1 MIRIHSQKQM
11 TLEGFE
17 TPFER
22 EMDKNN
28 RWVKL
33 SECISWDALADA
45 YYQSFS
51 VQKGRP
57 AKDARLVIGAVI
69 IKHKLKLSDEET
81 VCMIQENP
89 YLQYFCGL
97 KSFQTQP
104 PFAPSL
110 FVEIRR
116 RMGTAVFEQFH
127 QAIIDQMEGRDRK
140 DDDQEPPASGG
151 DGTVQADTNPN
162 IETEPV
168 DEKPV
173 KTHQGRLIVDATVAE
188 QAIRFPTDLSL
199 LNESREISERLIDEL
214 YPRSQLT
221 RKPRTYRQKAR
232 KHYLE
237 LVKQRRPGHKK
248 RRRGIKQQLQY
259 LNRNLS
265 HIETLLD
272 TLPGRAIPLNRQQL
286 KQYWV
291 IQHVFAQQAEMYQ
304 HQSRRCDDRIVS
316 IHQPHV
322 RPIIRGKIHKSTEF
336 GAKLSVSL
344 TGSGL
349 ARVDRIRWDAF
360 NESGDLKSQVEAY
373 KTRHGVYPESVHA
386 DPVYGSRENR
396 KYLKDKDIR
405 YAGKPLGRPSK
416 MSEQN
421 AQALKQAK
429 QQRQADYR
437 QRIPIEGKF
446 GQGKNGYRLNYIRA
460 KTARTSE
467 AWINS
472 IFFVMNLLVLVRH
485 FLAPEGIAEMM
496 EKLKQLGF
504 MIWKKYHFL
513 NLNFLQSPVSQVYWV
528 IF

>member
-22 EMDKNN
+22 EMDNNN

-33 SECISWDALADA
+33 GDCIPWDALADA

-51 VQKGRP
+51 VQMGRP

-116 RMGTAVFEQFH
+116 RMGTALFEQFH
-127 QAIIDQMEGRDRK
+127 QAIVDQLEGRKRQE
-140 DDDQEPPASGG
+140 DDQEPPTSGG
-151 DGTVQADTNPN
+151 DGAADIHTNPTR
-162 IETEPV
+162 ETEPA
-168 DEKPV
+168 DKKPV
-173 KTHQGRLIVDATVAE
+173 KTHQGRLIIDATVAE

-199 LNESREISERLIDEL
+199 LNESREISERLIDAL
-214 YPRSQLT
+214 YPHSGLS

-232 KHYLE
+232 TAYLE
-237 LVKQRRPGHKK
+237 IAKQRRPSRQK
-248 RRRGIKQQLQY
+248 RRNGIKQQLQY
-259 LNRNLS
+259 LRRNLKS
-265 HIETLLD
+265 IDTLLD
-272 TLPGRAIPLNRQQL
+272 HLPGREIPLTTRQL

-291 IQHVFAQQAEMYQ
+291 IQHVYRQQAEMYR
-304 HQSRRCDDRIVS
+304 HKSRRCDDRIVS

-322 RPIIRGKIHKSTEF
+322 RPIIRGKAHKTTEF
-336 GAKLSVSL
+336 GAKLSASL
-344 TGSGL
+344 TENGL
-349 ARVDRIRWDAF
+349 AQVDRISWDAF
-360 NESGDLKSQVEAY
+360 NEGSDLKSQVEGY
-373 KTRHGVYPESVHA
+373 KTRYGVYPESVHA
-386 DPVYGSRENR
+386 DPVYGTRENR
-396 KYLKDKDIR
+396 KYLKDQGIR
-405 YAGKPLGRPSK
+405 YAGKSLGRPPK
-416 MSEQN
+416 VTEHN
-421 AQALKQAK
+421 KQALKQAK
-429 QQRQADYR
+429 RQRQDDYR
-437 QRIPIEGKF
+437 RRIPIEGKF
-446 GQGKNGYRLNYIRA
+446 GQGKNGYNLNYIRA

-472 IFFVMNLLVLVRH
+472 IFLVMNLLVLLRH
-485 FLAPEGIAEMM
+485 FIAPEIMHRLVMILERLMILLR
-496 EKLKQLGF
+496 KKQLISGVR
-504 MIWKKYHFL
+504 
-513 NLNFLQSPVSQVYWV
+513 FLQFRMWRDCQVT
-528 IF
+528 F